1 MKLYDISKEIFSAAV
16 FPGDPAPAFQ
26 PAQRLAE
33 GGHCNLTQVTLGTH
47 SATHMDAPWHFV
59 PGGKTIDQV
68 ELSRCVGPCQV
79 VEAQGLLEK
88 TWAAAVLQQ
97 GVKRLLLKGQA
108 QLSVEAAQ
116 ELAQGGLL
124 LLGVEAMSVAPDDD
138 PAPVHRALL
147 EREVASGADGVLL
160 IPADREVLSE
170 AVETGDYILLAQ
182 PLKYGGLDGAQV
194 RALLVEGSLEEA

>member
-1 MKLYDISKEIFSAAV
+1 MKLYDISKEIFSDAV
-16 FPGDPAPAFQ
+16 LPGDPAPAFQ

-108 QLSVEAAQ
+108 QLSLEAAQ

-147 EREVASGADGVLL
+147 EREVAVLESIDL
-160 IPADREVLSE
+160 RQVPA
-170 AVETGDYILLAQ
+170 GDYILLAQ

>member
-1 MKLYDISKEIFSAAV
+1 M
-16 FPGDPAPAFQ
+16 FPGDPTPAFQ

-33 GGHCNLTQVTLGTH
+33 GDHCNLTQVTLGTH

-88 TWAAAVLQQ
+88 TWAAAVLQR

-147 EREVASGADGVLL
+147 EREVAVLESIDL
-160 IPADREVLSE
+160 RQVPA
-170 AVETGDYILLAQ
+170 GDYILLAQ

>member
-68 ELSRCVGPCQV
+68 ELS
-79 VEAQGLLEK
+79 
-88 TWAAAVLQQ
+88 
-97 GVKRLLLKGQA
+97 
-108 QLSVEAAQ
+108 LS
-116 ELAQGGLL
+116 
-124 LLGVEAMSVAPDDD
+124 
-138 PAPVHRALL
+138 
-147 EREVASGADGVLL
+147 L
-160 IPADREVLSE
+160 IH
-170 AVETGDYILLAQ
+170 I
-182 PLKYGGLDGAQV
+182 
-194 RALLVEGSLEEA
+194 

>member
-88 TWAAAVLQQ
+88 TWAAAVLQR

-124 LLGVEAMSVAPDDD
+124 LLGVKEIRLLTNNPDKI
-138 PAPVHRALL
+138 RQ
-147 EREVASGADGVLL
+147 
-160 IPADREVLSE
+160 IK
-170 AVETGDYILLAQ
+170 
-182 PLKYGGLDGAQV
+182 KYGIAVTERIPIQMQPNRYDKVYLKTKQTKMGH
-194 RALLVEGSLEEA
+194 LLVD

>member
-108 QLSVEAAQ
+108 QLSRRGCPRAGPGRTAAF
-116 ELAQGGLL
+116 GG
-124 LLGVEAMSVAPDDD
+124 GG
-138 PAPVHRALL
+138 H
-147 EREVASGADGVLL
+147 ERG
-160 IPADREVLSE
+160 PR
-170 AVETGDYILLAQ
+170 
-182 PLKYGGLDGAQV
+182 
-194 RALLVEGSLEEA
+194 R

>member
-1 MKLYDISKEIFSAAV
+1 MKLYDISKEIFSASV

-147 EREVASGADGVLL
+147 EREVAVLESIDL
-160 IPADREVLSE
+160 RQVPA
-170 AVETGDYILLAQ
+170 GDYILLAQ